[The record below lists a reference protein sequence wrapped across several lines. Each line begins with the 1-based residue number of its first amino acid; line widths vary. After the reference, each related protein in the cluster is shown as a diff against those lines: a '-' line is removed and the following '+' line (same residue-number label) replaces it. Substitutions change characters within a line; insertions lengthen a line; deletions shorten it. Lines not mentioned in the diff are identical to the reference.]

1 MPLTVRPPLK
11 SRKLPKAL
19 ANLAKLDKQ
28 LHRIGV
34 KVLKEVHRNLSGRY
48 LHKQSGTLYGSWDYE
63 VRPLPHHGYRLSV
76 YADLGKAPYA
86 RIHDLGGM
94 TGRGHKTKIR
104 RRSYAKNAWI
114 TSYNDVQRIT
124 RKWLV
129 EMFRG

>member
-1 MPLTVRPPLK
+1 MSLIVQPKLK

-19 ANLAKLDKQ
+19 KNLVQLDKQ

-34 KVLKEVHRNLSGRY
+34 RVIKEIRRNLSGRY
-48 LHKQSGTLYGSWDYE
+48 LHKRSGALYGSWDYE
-63 VRPLPHHGYRLSV
+63 VRPIAHGYRLTT

-104 RRSYAKNAWI
+104 RRSYAKYAWL
-114 TSYNDVQRIT
+114 TTHNERDRIMK
-124 RKWLV
+124 KWLV